1 MVLEEG
7 GRMTLSAK
15 ALAVAIVLTVVC
27 VCLVALIVFF
37 QVFEGRFIWVAGN
50 YVDLTR
56 LTSTL
61 GGFLLAWICVT
72 VVAGLLLKRTRI
84 RH

>member
-1 MVLEEG
+1 MLEEG
-7 GRMTLSAK
+7 GKMMLSAK
-15 ALAVAIVLTVVC
+15 SLAIAIVLTVVC
-27 VCLVALIVFF
+27 ICLVAFIIFF
-37 QVFEGRFIWVAGN
+37 QILEGRFVWIAGN

-72 VVAGLLLKRTRI
+72 VVAGLLLKRTKI